1 MSMVKGLAYLILD
14 PVYLIMLWCYVSYF
28 TMTDMKSD

>member
-14 PVYLIMLWCYVSYF
+14 QVYLIMLWRYVSYF
-28 TMTDMKSD
+28 TMTNIKSD